1 MSTIYDVA
9 KIANVSPKTVS
20 RVLNNDAP
28 VGEATRLKVQAAID
42 QLGYVPSTAARAMR
56 SNKSGLI
63 GVITGA
69 ISHNATAGPT
79 GLPDL
84 FIVQGIQ
91 AVIQASSKTLLI
103 ADTGDD
109 SRRVAHLIRTFQEHR
124 VEGIIYVADYH
135 QQVSLP
141 VHSKDMAIVLANCF
155 DAQQTPAVVPDDE
168 WGQYHLLKRILSAGH
183 RRVAYLSLD
192 EQMVATDLRTKGYC
206 QALNEA
212 GIDIDPALILCAD
225 TLEQVDNKA
234 LVEQA
239 VDRLLALP
247 QPPSVICCGN
257 DKMALKLYGI
267 LRSRGVRIPEAIS
280 VAGYDN
286 YLSITESLYP
296 SLTTVDLAY
305 REIGAEAARLLLKQ
319 IQDKQFQ
326 LLAAPIRVA
335 SPVVWR
341 HSVLPYDTKK
351 RSTDDD
357 RSLVTRE

>member
-42 QLGYVPSTAARAMR
+42 TLGYVPSTAARAMR

-69 ISHNATAGPT
+69 ISHNPISGPT

-84 FIVQGIQ
+84 FILQGIQ
-91 AVIQASSKTLLI
+91 TVIQASSKTLLI
-103 ADTGDD
+103 GDTGDD
-109 SRRVAHLIRTFQEHR
+109 IKLVAHLIRTFQEHR

-141 VHSKDMAIVLANCF
+141 VQSKDMAIVLANCF
-155 DAQQTPAVVPDDE
+155 DDQQTPAVIPDDE
-168 WGQYHLLKRILSAGH
+168 WGQYHLVKQILSLGH
-183 RRVAYLSLD
+183 RRIAYLSLD
-192 EQMVATDLRTKGYC
+192 KSMVATDLRTKGYC
-206 QALNEA
+206 RALQEA
-212 GIDIDPALILCAD
+212 NIAVDDALIVCAD
-225 TLEQVDNKA
+225 TLEQVDNKV
-234 LVEQA
+234 LLERA
-239 VDRLLALP
+239 VDHLLSLSY
-247 QPPSVICCGN
+247 PPTVLCCGN

-267 LRSRGVRIPEAIS
+267 LRSRGVRIPEDIS

-286 YLSITESLYP
+286 YLAITESLYP

-305 REIGAEAARLLLKQ
+305 REIGMEAAKLLLKQ
-319 IQDKQFQ
+319 IDTKQYQ
-326 LLAAPIRVA
+326 SLATPSYVA

-341 HSVLPYDTKK
+341 HSVQPQ
-351 RSTDDD
+351 S
-357 RSLVTRE
+357 S

>member
-9 KIANVSPKTVS
+9 EVANVSPKTVS

-28 VGEATRLKVQAAID
+28 VGKATRLKVQAAID
-42 QLGYVPSTAARAMR
+42 KLGYVPSTAARAMR

-69 ISHNATAGPT
+69 ISHNAAAGPT

-91 AVIQASSKTLLI
+91 TVIQASSKTLLI

-109 SRRVAHLIRTFQEHR
+109 SQRVEHLIRTFQEHR
-124 VEGIIYVADYH
+124 VEGIIYVADHH

-141 VHSKDMAIVLANCF
+141 AHSTDMAIVLANCF
-155 DAQQTPAVVPDDE
+155 DGQQTPAVVPDDE
-168 WGQYHLLKRILSAGH
+168 WGQYHLVKQILLAGH
-183 RRVAYLSLD
+183 RRVAYLGLD
-192 EQMVATDLRTKGYC
+192 KSMVATDLRTKGYC
-206 QALNEA
+206 NALKEA
-212 GIDIDPALILCAD
+212 GIEVDDALIMCAD

-234 LVEQA
+234 LLERA
-239 VDRLLALP
+239 VDHLLALD

-267 LRSRGVRIPEAIS
+267 LRSRGIRIPEDLS

-286 YLSITESLYP
+286 YLAITESLYP

-305 REIGAEAARLLLKQ
+305 REIGMEAATLLLKQ
-319 IQDKQFQ
+319 IDAKQYRSQ
-326 LLAAPIRVA
+326 ATPSYVA

-341 HSVLPYDTKK
+341 HSVVPHN
-351 RSTDDD
+351 S
-357 RSLVTRE
+357 SE

>member
-9 KIANVSPKTVS
+9 KIAKVSPKTVS

-28 VGEATRLKVQAAID
+28 VGEATRLKVKAAID

-69 ISHNATAGPT
+69 ISHNPTAGPT

-91 AVIQASSKTLLI
+91 SEIQSSGKTLLI
-103 ADTGDD
+103 ADTGND
-109 SRRVAHLIRTFQEHR
+109 SSRIEPLIRTFQEHR
-124 VEGIIYVADYH
+124 VEGIIYVADFH
-135 QQVSLP
+135 QQINLP
-141 VHSKDMAIVLANCF
+141 KHTKNIGIVLANCF
-155 DAQQTPAVVPDDE
+155 DSKETPAVVPDDE
-168 WGQYHLLKRILSAGH
+168 WGQYYLVKRILLSGH

-192 EQMVATDLRTKGYC
+192 KQMVATELRTNGYC
-206 QALNEA
+206 QALSEA
-212 GIDIDPALILCAD
+212 GIEIDSDLILCAD
-225 TLEQVDNKA
+225 TLHQVDNKV

-247 QPPSVICCGN
+247 QPPTVICCGN

-267 LRSRGVRIPEAIS
+267 LRSRGIRIPEDMS

-305 REIGAEAARLLLKQ
+305 REMGVEAARLLLKQ

-326 LLAAPIRVA
+326 LLATPVRVA

-341 HSVLPYDTKK
+341 HSVLPCDNI
-351 RSTDDD
+351 S
-357 RSLVTRE
+357 

>member
-69 ISHNATAGPT
+69 ISHNPISGPT

-84 FIVQGIQ
+84 FILQGIQ
-91 AVIQASSKTLLI
+91 TVIQASSKTLLI
-103 ADTGDD
+103 GDTGDD
-109 SRRVAHLIRTFQEHR
+109 IKLVAHLIRTFQEHR
-124 VEGIIYVADYH
+124 VEGIIYVADCH

-141 VHSKDMAIVLANCF
+141 VQNKNIAIVLANCF
-155 DAQQTPAVVPDDE
+155 DDQQTPAVIPDDE
-168 WGQYHLLKRILSAGH
+168 WGQYNLVKQILSAGH
-183 RRVAYLSLD
+183 RRIAYLSLD
-192 EQMVATDLRTKGYC
+192 KTILATELRTQGYRN
-206 QALNEA
+206 ALKNA
-212 GIDIDPALILCAD
+212 GIDIDD
-225 TLEQVDNKA
+225 TLIICVDTLDQEVSKV
-234 LVEQA
+234 LLEQA
-239 VDRLLALP
+239 VDYLLGLD
-247 QPPSVICCGN
+247 QPPTAICCGN
-257 DKMALKLYGI
+257 DIMALKIYRM
-267 LRSRGVRIPEAIS
+267 LRSRGVRIPEDIS

-286 YLSITESLYP
+286 YLAITESLSP

-305 REIGAEAARLLLKQ
+305 REIGMEAAKLLLKQ
-319 IQDKQFQ
+319 IDTKQYHSSTT
-326 LLAAPIRVA
+326 PSYVA

-341 HSVLPYDTKK
+341 HSVQPQ
-351 RSTDDD
+351 S
-357 RSLVTRE
+357 S